1 MKKYF
6 YIVFTV
12 LIAAS
17 CEKAET
23 QEESQ
28 KQNGKPVIYQVFT
41 RLFGNTNATNRPYGS
56 IEENGVGKFDDFT
69 DTALEEIH
77 KMGVSHIWYTGV
89 LHHATV
95 TDYQQFGIQSDDP
108 DVIKGRAGS
117 PYAVKD
123 YYQVDPDLAVD
134 VNNRMEE
141 FESLIARTHKHNMK
155 VIIDIVP
162 NHIARD
168 YKGLNN
174 PEGVVDFGA
183 EDDKSVVYNKNNN
196 FYYIPG
202 QDFVV
207 PVKNENP
214 YGGLDL
220 KGLDGY
226 FTESPAKWTGNGSR
240 LAQPSAY
247 DWYET
252 VKINYGVDPEGQNDF
267 PSLPDG
273 FETKSEEEHFLFWSD
288 KQVPNSWV
296 KFKDIA
302 LFWLD
307 KGVDGFRFDMA
318 EMVPV
323 EFWSYMNSA
332 IKHKNPNAFL
342 LAEVYNPALY
352 RDYLFKGKMD
362 YLYDKVGLYDTL
374 KAVIRDNINTEQITL
389 TQNKV
394 EDIQKHMLHFLEN
407 HDEQRLASKDFAS
420 SAEIGKPAMVVST
433 LISGSPTMIYFGQEV
448 GEAGSEYAGFGKP
461 TRTSI
466 FDYIG
471 VPEHQKWMNFGAFN
485 GGKLSEE
492 QRELRRFYSDL
503 LNFSASN
510 SALKGGYLDLHQYN
524 TNQSEDYKSPLY
536 SFARW
541 SDSDLVITCVNFDKE
556 KSFGFKFYLPDTLL
570 KSFSLTPGSYEV
582 VNVLNTSEVYTLV
595 VEDSQAYVHLKL
607 EPLQSIVLK
616 LVK

>member
-1 MKKYF
+1 
-6 YIVFTV
+6 
-12 LIAAS
+12 
-17 CEKAET
+17 
-23 QEESQ
+23 
-28 KQNGKPVIYQVFT
+28 
-41 RLFGNTNATNRPYGS
+41 
-56 IEENGVGKFDDFT
+56 
-69 DTALEEIH
+69 
-77 KMGVSHIWYTGV
+77 
-89 LHHATV
+89 
-95 TDYQQFGIQSDDP
+95 
-108 DVIKGRAGS
+108 
-117 PYAVKD
+117 
-123 YYQVDPDLAVD
+123 
-134 VNNRMEE
+134 
-141 FESLIARTHKHNMK
+141 
-155 VIIDIVP
+155 
-162 NHIARD
+162 
-168 YKGLNN
+168 
-174 PEGVVDFGA
+174 
-183 EDDKSVVYNKNNN
+183 
-196 FYYIPG
+196 
-202 QDFVV
+202 
-207 PVKNENP
+207 
-214 YGGLDL
+214 
-220 KGLDGY
+220 
-226 FTESPAKWTGNGSR
+226 

-252 VKINYGVDPEGQNDF
+252 VKINYGVNPEGEHDF

-273 FETKSEEEHFLFWSD
+273 FETKSEKEHFLFWSD

-296 KFKDIA
+296 KFRDIA

-394 EDIQKHMLHFLEN
+394 EDIQEHMLHFLEN

-433 LISGSPTMIYFGQEV
+433 LISSSPTMIYFGQEV
-448 GEAGSEYAGFGKP
+448 GEAGLEFAGFGKP

-485 GGKLSEE
+485 GEKLSEG
-492 QRELRRFYSDL
+492 QRELRGFYSDL

-524 TNQSEDYKSPLY
+524 ANQSEGYGSPLY

-556 KSFGFKFYLPDTLL
+556 KSFGFKFYLTDTLL
-570 KSFSLTPGSYEV
+570 KSYSLTPGSYEV
-582 VNVLNTSEVYTLV
+582 VNVLDTSEVYTLV
-595 VEDSQAYVHLKL
+595 VEDSQAYVRLKL
-607 EPLQSIVLK
+607 EPLQSLVLS

>member
-1 MKKYF
+1 MKKYLNIIF
-6 YIVFTV
+6 LV
-12 LIAAS
+12 LLATS
-17 CEKAET
+17 CEKTET
-23 QEESQ
+23 PKDSQ
-28 KQNGKPVIYQVFT
+28 KQNGKAVVYQVFT
-41 RLFGNTNATNRPYGS
+41 RLFGNTNTTNKPYGS
-56 IEENGVGKFDDFT
+56 IVENGVGKFNDFT
-69 DTALEEIH
+69 DTALEEIRE
-77 KMGVSHIWYTGV
+77 MGVSHIWYTGV

-95 TDYQQFGIQSDDP
+95 TDYEEFGIQSDDP

-134 VNNRMEE
+134 VNKRMEE
-141 FESLIARTHKHNMK
+141 FEALIARTHKHHMK
-155 VIIDIVP
+155 VLIDIVP

-174 PEGVVDFGA
+174 PDGVVDFGV
-183 EDDKSVVYNKNNN
+183 EDDTSVVYNKNNN
-196 FYYIPG
+196 FYYLPG
-202 QDFVV
+202 KSFVV

-226 FTESPAKWTGNGSR
+226 FAESPAKWTGNGSR
-240 LAQPSAY
+240 MAQPSAY

-252 VKINYGVDPEGQNDF
+252 VKINYGVNPEGQNDF

-323 EFWSYMNSA
+323 EFWSYLNSA
-332 IKHKNPNAFL
+332 IKHKNPQAFL
-342 LAEVYNPALY
+342 LAEVYNPTLY

-374 KAVIRDNINTEQITL
+374 KAVIRENLDTQQITL
-389 TQNKV
+389 TQNEV
-394 EDIQKHMLHFLEN
+394 EDIQEHMLHFLEN

-420 SAEIGKPAMVVST
+420 SAQIGKPAMVVSA
-433 LISGSPTMIYFGQEV
+433 LISSAPTMIYFGQEV
-448 GEAGSEYAGFGKP
+448 GESGMENAGFGKP

-471 VPEHQKWMNFGAFN
+471 VPEHQKWVNNGKFN
-485 GGKLSEE
+485 EERLSEE
-492 QRELRRFYSDL
+492 QRELRKFYSDL

-510 SALKGGYLDLHQYN
+510 TALKGEYLDLHNYN
-524 TNQSEDYKSPLY
+524 VLQSEGYRNPLY

-541 SDSDLVITCVNFDKE
+541 SDKDLVITCVNFDINQ
-556 KSFGFKFYLPDTLL
+556 SFGFRFYLPETLL
-570 KSFSLTPGSYEV
+570 NRFGLPPGSYDV
-582 VNVLNTSEVYTLV
+582 IDVLDTSEVYTLK
-595 VEDSQAYVHLKL
+595 VEESQAYIDLQL
-607 EPLQSIVLK
+607 EPLQSLVLL